1 MPLNPSLAAWF
12 GDTAGDVSAE
22 QAEQLNA
29 LHADIES
36 RWPDDDA
43 STRTAVLTGARQIVL
58 GDATLESI
66 TNDLDRARSAEYEQR
81 MIQRGAILASSTG
94 ARSGPGS
101 EADLIARTGAA
112 RATIRKVLGRP

>member
-1 MPLNPSLAAWF
+1 MARAAALRGRRSRPGPAPSRVEGDRDLAAWF

-29 LHADIES
+29 LHTDIES

-43 STRTAVLTGARQIVL
+43 STRTAVLTGATQIVL

-66 TNDLDRARSAEYEQR
+66 TN
-81 MIQRGAILASSTG
+81 G
-94 ARSGPGS
+94 SGPGS
-101 EADLIARTGAA
+101 QR
-112 RATIRKVLGRP
+112 RV